1 MIDSDEVIRIHNL
14 LIDEFGGSRGVR
26 DYNLLDSAIN
36 RPFQTFDKKD
46 LYSTP
51 IDKSAAIFQSLII
64 NHPFID
70 GNKRIAYVLMRLI
83 LLQYNLDL
91 RATQDEKYDF
101 VIKAASGE
109 MDIDSIKDWIFTR
122 IMQK

>member
-122 IMQK
+122 IIQK

>member
-1 MIDSDEVIRIHNL
+1 MIDIEEVIRIHNL
-14 LIDEFGGSRGVR
+14 LIDEFGGSKGVR

-64 NHPFID
+64 NHPFIG
-70 GNKRIAYVLMRLI
+70 GNKRITYVLMRLI
-83 LLQYNLDL
+83 LLQYNLDIK
-91 RATQDEKYDF
+91 APKDEKYDF
-101 VIKAASGE
+101 VIKAAIGD
-109 MDIDSIKDWIFTR
+109 MDFDSIKDWIFTR
-122 IMQK
+122 IIQK